1 MPPALLNT
9 IGLICPSLVP
19 SLQQPIST
27 ESHTSSSSFISCR
40 LINVVLLG
48 KGVVNY
54 STNQE
59 TFRISSLWTNLARLV
74 VRLRPFQLHLLVFSI
89 FFLFDLMYSKIFLSG
104 KQNKCQHWNVILTDG
119 LLSEKKPTKRVFR
132 SRKIGENEADKKISD
147 SWSDSIFDETVAEIE
162 EKKPELMRY

>member
-9 IGLICPSLVP
+9 IGLLCPNRVP

-27 ESHTSSSSFISCR
+27 ESHTSSSTSISCR

-48 KGVVNY
+48 KGDVNY
-54 STNQE
+54 STNQK

-74 VRLRPFQLHLLVFSI
+74 VRLRPNQLHLSVYSI
-89 FFLFDLMYSKIFLSG
+89 FFFDLMYAKIFLSG

-119 LLSEKKPTKRVFR
+119 LLSKKSLEMTKRVFQ
-132 SRKIGENEADKKISD
+132 SRKKFNEDEEADKKN
-147 SWSDSIFDETVAEIE
+147 FGLLVGFNF
-162 EKKPELMRY
+162 